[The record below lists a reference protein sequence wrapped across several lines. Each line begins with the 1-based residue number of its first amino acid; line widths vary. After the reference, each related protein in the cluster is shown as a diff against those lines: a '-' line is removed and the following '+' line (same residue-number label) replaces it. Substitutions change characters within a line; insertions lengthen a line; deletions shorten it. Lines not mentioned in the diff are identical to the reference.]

1 MHSPSQVESQVAK
14 LFPVLV
20 CLTSVSQKWV
30 AQVLIPRGEWESE
43 ASLSSLL
50 ILGNSLQSAQRCV
63 FKCGVKRIRPQII
76 VVISSECAGLPL
88 ELQKRHWVPGTL
100 TEICLRVFSYRDKI
114 PQQEQL
120 KGERVS
126 FSLQLRGQSTIV
138 GKSRLEQWSI
148 RNVCLLVPAHFLPE
162 HSILTSIDCIKKIT
176 QRPSSTLPQVHSQY

>member
-30 AQVLIPRGEWESE
+30 AKVLLPRGEWESE
-43 ASLSSLL
+43 ASLSSML
-50 ILGNSLQSAQRCV
+50 ILGNSLQSARWCV
-63 FKCGVKRIRPQII
+63 FKCGVKSIRPQII
-76 VVISSECAGLPL
+76 VISSECAGLPL

-100 TEICLRVFSYRDKI
+100 TEICLRFFSYHDKI

-126 FSLQLRGQSTIV
+126 FSLQLRGQSTMV
-138 GKSRLEQWSI
+138 GKSRLEQWSM
-148 RNVCLLVPAHFLPE
+148 RNACLLVPAHSLPE
-162 HSILTSIDCIKKIT
+162 HPILTSIDGIKKIT